1 MDECKVIVVQMD
13 CLMARKEIEHMRKE
27 LIEQMADGIVVVPG
41 YAHVEYVGK
50 ASDVVIVDKNNI
62 DDLVRMEGEE
72 NGRIDL

>member
-13 CLMARKEIEHMRKE
+13 CLVKRDEIEHMRKE

-41 YAHVEYVGK
+41 YAHVEYVGE

-62 DDLVRMEGEE
+62 DDLVRKEGENE
-72 NGRIDL
+72 T

>member
-13 CLMARKEIEHMRKE
+13 CLVKREEIEYMRKE

-41 YAHVEYVGK
+41 YAHVEYVGE

-62 DDLVRMEGEE
+62 DDLVRKEGAD
-72 NGRIDL
+72 NGTN